1 MLEQILQLIE
11 MGGPV
16 VVILGLLS
24 IISLTVFLFKVWQF
38 LSMGIGRHGTAQMAV
53 ALWVKGDE
61 KQALSLVQP
70 NGRRSVTTRLVC
82 QALQG
87 MLFHPDKNE
96 LVREDLDRI
105 AGQQL
110 TKARQ
115 KIRLL
120 EIIGQVAPL
129 LGLFG
134 TVIGMIE
141 AFQAM
146 QKAGATIDP
155 SVLAGGIWVALL
167 TTAVGLAVAI
177 PSSLFANWFES
188 RLEREEHAIEMLV
201 TSILTK
207 HVTNQ
212 IDPGAE
218 ISKISSQQMPSMS
231 DKVAAHA
238 HS

>member
-38 LSMGIGRHGTAQMAV
+38 LWMGIGRHNTAQMAV
-53 ALWVKGDE
+53 TLWVKGEE
-61 KQALSLVQP
+61 KQALSLVQS
-70 NGRRSVTTRLVC
+70 NGRRRSVATKLVC

-120 EIIGQVAPL
+120 EITGQVAPL

-146 QKAGATIDP
+146 QKAGASIDP

-188 RLEREEHAIEMLV
+188 RLEREEHAIEMFV

-212 IDPGAE
+212 PGQT
-218 ISKISSQQMPSMS
+218 SSQSKVTNMS